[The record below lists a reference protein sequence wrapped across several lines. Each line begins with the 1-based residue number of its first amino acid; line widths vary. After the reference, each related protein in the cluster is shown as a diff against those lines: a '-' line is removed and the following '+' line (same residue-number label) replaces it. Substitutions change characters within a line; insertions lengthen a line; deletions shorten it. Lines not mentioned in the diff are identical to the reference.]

1 MEGRTERCL
10 LIGGSAD
17 GEWHDITGHRL
28 RETYRI
34 PRRVPSLESLL
45 TVEDVNDAT
54 PLAMYDIYRAE
65 QMHCEG
71 TSWTIFVET
80 SLSMP
85 EAMERLLTFYW
96 PPERQKEVQ
105 RRADERETRG

>member
-17 GEWHDITGHRL
+17 GEWHELAGHRL

-34 PRRVPSLESLL
+34 PRPVPSLESVL
-45 TVEDVNDAT
+45 TLEDVDDPSPTAT
-54 PLAMYDIYRAE
+54 YDSYRPE
-65 QMHCEG
+65 QMHCGE

-96 PPERQKEVQ
+96 PPGRQ
-105 RRADERETRG
+105 ADVRGHAG